1 MINILQHD
9 QAHYQ
14 KCDINSASCLDLARQ
29 IVMIRQALNI
39 SQTELASKLCIS
51 ARTLESWER
60 GVRHPSSSA
69 QALLRL
75 FIKSPQFVLENLASN
90 NI

>member
-1 MINILQHD
+1 MMNLLQHD
-9 QAHYQ
+9 QAHHP
-14 KCDINSASCLDLARQ
+14 KSDFNNNCCLDLAQQ
-29 IVMIRQALNI
+29 IVRIRQALNI

-69 QALLRL
+69 QALLKL
-75 FIKSPQFVLENLASN
+75 FIKSPQFVLENLA
-90 NI
+90 

>member
-1 MINILQHD
+1 MMNLLQHD
-9 QAHYQ
+9 QAHLP
-14 KCDINSASCLDLARQ
+14 KSDFNSNCCLDLAQQTVR
-29 IVMIRQALNI
+29 IRQALNI

-69 QALLRL
+69 QALLKL
-75 FIKSPQFVLENLASN
+75 FIKSPQFVLENLA
-90 NI
+90 

>member
-1 MINILQHD
+1 MMNLLQHD
-9 QAHYQ
+9 QAHLP
-14 KCDINSASCLDLARQ
+14 KSDFNSNCCLDLAQQ
-29 IVMIRQALNI
+29 IVRIRHALNI

-69 QALLRL
+69 QALLKL
-75 FIKSPQFVLENLASN
+75 FIKSPQFVLENLA
-90 NI
+90 